1 MNISLYLCTRK
12 QNNITNKNTKI
23 MKKSTNIAALKELV
37 NNNVLE
43 SVRLRINGVQAYN
56 IAEGEEYTV
65 IVRYEKQRGR
75 YYFVARDGRRFLA
88 SHYDRAEF
96 VAGEMLAVIAEERS
110 AAQHAA
116 EQVKASGSVAV
127 CSALLP
133 LFFKECDR
141 LKINVKSTTVGVDD
155 LGRML
160 TRYDLVKDEEPAQ
173 QEDSNDESDNNNA
186 QSNDSNDSN
195 ETPAEPSRL
204 AKAATKVKAYAR
216 RAAFAVSLAAVVV
229 LCLVVFFVCIPA
241 LHMMLQAAGV
251 EGTAG
256 TVLTFCALVPALD
269 ITLWLECNA
278 LAVLARLFPGSF
290 VGCSRPE
297 FLRPC
302 SILAKM
308 YRNAL

>member
-1 MNISLYLCTRK
+1 
-12 QNNITNKNTKI
+12 
-23 MKKSTNIAALKELV
+23 MKKQTNIAALKELV
-37 NNNVLE
+37 NYNVLDR
-43 SVRLRINGVQAYN
+43 VKLRVNGVQAYN

-75 YYFVARDGRRFLA
+75 YYFVDRDGRRFLA

-96 VAGEMLAVIAEERS
+96 IAGEMLAVIAEERS
-110 AAQHAA
+110 AAQRAA

-127 CSALLP
+127 CSSLCD
-133 LFFKECDR
+133 LFFEECDILGIR
-141 LKINVKSTTVGVDD
+141 VKSTAVGVDN

-160 TRYDLVKDEEPAQ
+160 TCYDLVKDDEPAQ
-173 QEDSNDESDNNNA
+173 QEDSDNNDA
-186 QSNDSNDSN
+186 QSNEGNQ
-195 ETPAEPSRL
+195 TPAEPSRL
-204 AKAATKVKAYAR
+204 AKVAAKVKTYAR
-216 RAAFAVSLAAVVV
+216 RMLFAVSLAAVAV
-229 LCLVVFFVCIPA
+229 LCFCFFCSCFPA
-241 LHMMLQAAGV
+241 LHMMLQAAGI
-251 EGTAG
+251 EGTAC
-256 TVLTFCALVPALD
+256 TVLTWCAFVPALD
-269 ITLWLECNA
+269 ITSWLECNA

>member
-1 MNISLYLCTRK
+1 MKKQTNIS
-12 QNNITNKNTKI
+12 
-23 MKKSTNIAALKELV
+23 ALKELV

-43 SVRLRINGVQAYN
+43 NVRLRINGVQAYN

-65 IVRYEKQRGR
+65 IVKYAKQGGR
-75 YYFVARDGRRFLA
+75 YYFIDREGRRFLA
-88 SHYDRAEF
+88 SRYDRAEF
-96 VAGEMLAVIAEERS
+96 VAGEMLEVIANES
-110 AAQHAA
+110 AAATNAA
-116 EQVKASGSVAV
+116 DQVEASGSVLV
-127 CSALLP
+127 CADLLP
-133 LFFKECDR
+133 LFFEECDR
-141 LKINVKSTTVGVDD
+141 RGFRVTSTAAGIDD

-204 AKAATKVKAYAR
+204 AKAAAKVKAYAR

-290 VGCSRPE
+290 VCYSRPE

>member
-1 MNISLYLCTRK
+1 
-12 QNNITNKNTKI
+12 
-23 MKKSTNIAALKELV
+23 MKKSTNITALKELV

-110 AAQHAA
+110 AQ
-116 EQVKASGSVAV
+116 
-127 CSALLP
+127 
-133 LFFKECDR
+133 
-141 LKINVKSTTVGVDD
+141 
-155 LGRML
+155 
-160 TRYDLVKDEEPAQ
+160 
-173 QEDSNDESDNNNA
+173 
-186 QSNDSNDSN
+186 SNDSN

-204 AKAATKVKAYAR
+204 AKAAAKVKAYAR

-290 VGCSRPE
+290 VCYSRPE

>member
-1 MNISLYLCTRK
+1 
-12 QNNITNKNTKI
+12 
-23 MKKSTNIAALKELV
+23 MKKQTNIAALKELV

-43 SVRLRINGVQAYN
+43 SVRLRLNGVQAYN

-75 YYFVARDGRRFLA
+75 YYFVDRDGRRFLA

-96 VAGEMLAVIAEERS
+96 VAGEMLAVIAEERA

-116 EQVKASGSVAV
+116 EQVKASGSAAV

-133 LFFKECDR
+133 LFFEECDR
-141 LKINVKSTTVGVDD
+141 LKINVNSTTVGVDD

-160 TRYDLVKDEEPAQ
+160 TRYALVKDDEPAQ
-173 QEDSNDESDNNNA
+173 QEDNNNDESDNNDA
-186 QSNDSNDSN
+186 QSN

-204 AKAATKVKAYAR
+204 AKAAAKVKAYAR
-216 RAAFAVSLAAVVV
+216 RAAFDMSLLSVVV
-229 LCLVVFFVCIPA
+229 LCFVFFFACIPA
-241 LHMMLQAAGV
+241 LNMMLQAAGF
-251 EGTAG
+251 EGTAC
-256 TVLTFCALVPALD
+256 TVLTFFALLPAMD
-269 ITLWLECNA
+269 VTLWLECNA

-290 VGCSRPE
+290 VGSSRPE

-302 SILAKM
+302 SIFAKM

>member
-1 MNISLYLCTRK
+1 LQAKTKNK
-12 QNNITNKNTKI
+12 QYNNKNTKI
-23 MKKSTNIAALKELV
+23 MKKQTNIAALKELV

-43 SVRLRINGVQAYN
+43 YVRLRINGVQAYN

-65 IVRYEKQRGR
+65 ITEYAKQGGR
-75 YYFVARDGRRFLA
+75 YYFVDRDGRRFLA

-96 VAGEMLAVIAEERS
+96 IAGEMLAVIAEERS
-110 AAQHAA
+110 AAQRAA

-127 CSALLP
+127 CSSLCD
-133 LFFKECDR
+133 LFFEECDILGIR
-141 LKINVKSTTVGVDD
+141 VKSTAVGVDN

-160 TRYDLVKDEEPAQ
+160 TCYDLVKDDEPAQ
-173 QEDSNDESDNNNA
+173 QEDSDNNDA
-186 QSNDSNDSN
+186 QSNEGNQ
-195 ETPAEPSRL
+195 TPAEPSRL
-204 AKAATKVKAYAR
+204 AKVAAKVKTYAR

-229 LCLVVFFVCIPA
+229 LCFCFFCACFPA
-241 LHMMLQAAGV
+241 LHMMLQAAGI
-251 EGTAG
+251 EGTAC
-256 TVLTFCALVPALD
+256 TVLTWCAFVPALD
-269 ITLWLECNA
+269 ITSWLECNA

-302 SILAKM
+302 SIIAKM

>member
-1 MNISLYLCTRK
+1 
-12 QNNITNKNTKI
+12 
-23 MKKSTNIAALKELV
+23 MKKQTNIAALKELV
-37 NNNVLE
+37 NYNVLDR
-43 SVRLRINGVQAYN
+43 VKLRVNGVQAYN

-75 YYFVARDGRRFLA
+75 YYFVDRDGRRFLV

-96 VAGEMLAVIAEERS
+96 IACEMLAVIAEERS
-110 AAQHAA
+110 AAQRAA

-127 CSALLP
+127 CSSLCD
-133 LFFKECDR
+133 LFFEECDILGIR
-141 LKINVKSTTVGVDD
+141 VKSTAVGVDN

-160 TRYDLVKDEEPAQ
+160 TCYDLVKDDEPAQ
-173 QEDSNDESDNNNA
+173 QEDSDNNDA
-186 QSNDSNDSN
+186 QSNEGNQ
-195 ETPAEPSRL
+195 TPAEPSRL
-204 AKAATKVKAYAR
+204 AKVAAKVKTYAR
-216 RAAFAVSLAAVVV
+216 RMLFAVSLAAVAV
-229 LCLVVFFVCIPA
+229 LCFCFFCSCFPA
-241 LHMMLQAAGV
+241 LHMMLQAAGI
-251 EGTAG
+251 EGTAC
-256 TVLTFCALVPALD
+256 TVLTWCAFVPALD
-269 ITLWLECNA
+269 ITSWLECNA

>member
-1 MNISLYLCTRK
+1 
-12 QNNITNKNTKI
+12 
-23 MKKSTNIAALKELV
+23 MKKQTNIAALKELV
-37 NNNVLE
+37 NYNVLDR
-43 SVRLRINGVQAYN
+43 VKLRVNGVQAYN

-75 YYFVARDGRRFLA
+75 YYFVDRDGRRFLA

-96 VAGEMLAVIAEERS
+96 IAGEMLAVIAEERS
-110 AAQHAA
+110 AAQRAA

-127 CSALLP
+127 CSSLCD
-133 LFFKECDR
+133 LFFEECDILGIR
-141 LKINVKSTTVGVDD
+141 VKSTAVGVDN

-160 TRYDLVKDEEPAQ
+160 TCYDLVKDDEPAQ
-173 QEDSNDESDNNNA
+173 QEDSDNNDA
-186 QSNDSNDSN
+186 QSNEGNQ
-195 ETPAEPSRL
+195 TPAEPSRL
-204 AKAATKVKAYAR
+204 AKVATKVKTYAR
-216 RAAFAVSLAAVVV
+216 RMLFAVSLAAVAV
-229 LCLVVFFVCIPA
+229 LCFCFFCSCFPA
-241 LHMMLQAAGV
+241 LHMMLQAAGI
-251 EGTAG
+251 EGTAC
-256 TVLTFCALVPALD
+256 TVLTWCAFVPALD
-269 ITLWLECNA
+269 ITSWLECNA